1 MPEKAHIV
9 GNELRRR
16 NPTTILRLYLQKR
29 DTETEKPRQKSA
41 VFSIFSRRT
50 VCALRARGKSHAG
63 LLWIAGFLVVGV
75 VVAFLFTFCFQSKG
89 QLCCCFYQN
98 ILASRYK
105 AQVLGWHLPFGVLA
119 SSWARC
125 AAGAT
130 LFSLTFFVWLRRH
143 WIDIRNQT
151 NTSWSGLD
159 LAHWHAYLVQ
169 LALGLLP
176 MTFTAPTRKQR
187 QNFFLPLSK
196 GKKTRDLFLE
206 CPLKLTFD
214 LVGRPLKLPRLAVD
228 VLPPCPWGLCLSY
241 TSACSATASVFY
253 EASSKKLVF
262 ERLWELVVFWTQAW
276 RPVLPNSSTGAHEL
290 VLFFLPTSLPT
301 ACSAADSR
309 VQTSGFSTSRRCGLG
324 WTLVAAS
331 LWLCGLVSHL
341 GLLLAM

>member
-125 AAGAT
+125 AAGTT

-187 QNFFLPLSK
+187 QNFFFYRWAKEKWPATYFWSALWNWRLTWLVDHWSYL
-196 GKKTRDLFLE
+196 DWQ
-206 CPLKLTFD
+206 LTFCHPVPGD
-214 LVGRPLKLPRLAVD
+214 CACPIPLRVPLQPVFSMRRQARSLSLNAFGNWLFSGRRRGVQCCQTILQERMSLCCSSCQHHCRLHALLLIRV
-228 VLPPCPWGLCLSY
+228 S
-241 TSACSATASVFY
+241 
-253 EASSKKLVF
+253 
-262 ERLWELVVFWTQAW
+262 RRVVFPPPDGVVW
-276 RPVLPNSSTGAHEL
+276 VE
-290 VLFFLPTSLPT
+290 
-301 ACSAADSR
+301 
-309 VQTSGFSTSRRCGLG
+309 
-324 WTLVAAS
+324 
-331 LWLCGLVSHL
+331 LWLRPACGCVV
-341 GLLLAM
+341 